1 MSVRRAARRRSSGGV
16 AFSAAEASTPWQVA
30 TSSVNRKG
38 LMMYAEAPSRMPR
51 DSAPYAQLYLDTY
64 LGQSIGGALNEAV
77 VDMFAGQ
84 ASPQDI
90 VDALEEAVAAEQ

>member
-1 MSVRRAARRRSSGGV
+1 V
-16 AFSAAEASTPWQVA
+16 
-30 TSSVNRKG
+30 
-38 LMMYAEAPSRMPR
+38 R

-90 VDALEEAVAAEQ
+90 VDALQEAVAAEQ